1 MSRSGT
7 IGFVPPRYGD
17 DFVGGAEAVI
27 RELAH
32 GLAERGWE
40 VEVLTTCARNHFTW
54 ANELPEGT
62 TTETLPGGASITVRR
77 FRTEITTPR
86 IERANLGAAIH
97 RGDPVDIAMQQRW
110 MNDDLR
116 SSQLFHHLLD
126 HADDY
131 RALVFAPYLF
141 WTTFAGGQVA
151 PERTILMPCLHDEPE
166 AALDLFKPLF
176 EGAAGLWF
184 LSDPERDL
192 AAELFALPANHE
204 VVGAPIIPPV
214 DEPSASAARQRFDLP
229 ERFVLFAGRR
239 EGGKRWPWLL
249 EAFGAA
255 VEHSPL
261 PLHLVTMGS
270 GEVEIPTELEGRVH
284 DLGFVDSDA
293 RLGVFAAAD
302 AYIQP
307 SAYESFSRSIMEAW
321 LVGTPVIATADSEV
335 VAWHCERSGGG
346 LVYRDRYEFEQC
358 LRFVADQPEAAAAL
372 AATAGDYVREHYDP
386 DAVLDRVEATVD
398 RWLPADEQDAEG
410 SA

>member
-1 MSRSGT
+1 MSRTGR

-17 DFVGGAEAVI
+17 DFVGGAESVM
-27 RELAH
+27 RELAQ
-32 GLAERGWE
+32 GLAKRGWE

-54 ANELPEGT
+54 ANELPEGVSID
-62 TTETLPGGASITVRR
+62 GDITVRR
-77 FRTEITTPR
+77 FLTEITTAR
-86 IERANLGAAIH
+86 AERAALSAAIH
-97 RGDPVDIAMQQRW
+97 RGDPVDIIMQQRW

-116 SSQLFHHLLD
+116 SSHLFHHLLD
-126 HADDY
+126 HADEY
-131 RALVFAPYLF
+131 RALIFAPYLF
-141 WTTFAGGQVA
+141 WSTFACGQIA

-166 AALDLFKPLF
+166 AALDLFRPLF

-192 AAELFALPANHE
+192 AAELFTLPNHTA
-204 VVGAPIIPPV
+204 VVGAPIHRPEIQ
-214 DEPSASAARQRFDLP
+214 PSAAAARAKFALP

-249 EAFGAA
+249 DAFEQAI
-255 VEHSPL
+255 ERSPM

-270 GEVEIPTELEGRVH
+270 GEIDVPDTIADRVL
-284 DLGFVDSDA
+284 DLGFMDA
-293 RLGVFAAAD
+293 DDRLGVFAAAD

-335 VAWHCERSGGG
+335 VAWHCQRSGGG

-358 LRFVADQPEAAAAL
+358 LRFVSDEPAAAAAL
-372 AATAGDYVREHYDP
+372 ATDAAAYVIEHYDP
-386 DAVLDRVEATVD
+386 EAVLDRVEATLD
-398 RWLPADEQDAEG
+398 QWLPEV
-410 SA
+410 SS